1 VEAEPTTGLSD
12 LGAAAHAVADLVKR
26 RRRVP
31 HDEAVGLAGP
41 KAVLV
46 ARARGLVRLEGFG
59 RHAELVPGNV
69 SMFEPGWHGKSL
81 RGGRWRSSDRESK
94 PPR

>member
-1 VEAEPTTGLSD
+1 VAREQTTGLSD
-12 LGAAAHAVADLVKR
+12 LGAAAQAVADLVKR

-31 HDEAVGLAGP
+31 NEEAMRLAGP

-59 RHAELVPGNV
+59 RHAELVPGNGV
-69 SMFEPGWHGKSL
+69 SMFDPG
-81 RGGRWRSSDRESK
+81 
-94 PPR
+94 

>member
-1 VEAEPTTGLSD
+1 MSD

-31 HDEAVGLAGP
+31 YDEAVRLAGAQ
-41 KAVLV
+41 AVLG

-59 RHAELVPGNV
+59 RHADLVPGNGV
-69 SMFEPGWHGKSL
+69 SMFDPRAGKAS
-81 RGGRWRSSDRESK
+81 RCAGVGGDDF
-94 PPR
+94 PPV